1 MKLRNLLSLVTV
13 FSILLVTPV
22 FAQQQTRNVG
32 QFDGVTLGMSAK
44 MYVKQGN
51 TSSVTIE
58 ASDDALEHIET
69 EVKNGVLIIKQDNDW
84 KWWKNWNSKNVR
96 IYVTNPVFNHVSVS
110 GSGDIKG
117 ENTLESKSMYIGISG
132 SGKLDLDIRAVDLNS
147 KISGSGN
154 VELSG
159 SARNTEFAISGSGNL
174 NAEDLASESCE
185 VRISGSGNCRV
196 NVDTSLD
203 SRVSGSG
210 NVYYRGNPEKLNN
223 HSSGSGSIKKVG

>member
-1 MKLRNLLSLVTV
+1 MKLRSLLSLTTIL
-13 FSILLVTPV
+13 SILLVSQV
-22 FAQQQTRNVG
+22 FAQQQTRNVD
-32 QFDGVTLGMSAK
+32 QFEGVKLGMPAK
-44 MYVKQGN
+44 LYIKQGN
-51 TSSVTIE
+51 SSSVTIE
-58 ASDDALEHIET
+58 ASDEALQHIET
-69 EVKNGVLIIKQDNDW
+69 KVRDGVLIIKQDDDW

-110 GSGDIKG
+110 GSGDIRG

-132 SGKLDLDIRAVDLNS
+132 SGKLDLDIKAVDLKS

-154 VELSG
+154 VQLSG
-159 SARNTEFAISGSGNL
+159 SARNTDLAISGSGNL

-196 NVDTSLD
+196 NVDTSLN

-210 NVYYRGNPEKLNN
+210 NVYYRGNPDKLNN
-223 HSSGSGSIKKVG
+223 QSSGSGSIKKIG